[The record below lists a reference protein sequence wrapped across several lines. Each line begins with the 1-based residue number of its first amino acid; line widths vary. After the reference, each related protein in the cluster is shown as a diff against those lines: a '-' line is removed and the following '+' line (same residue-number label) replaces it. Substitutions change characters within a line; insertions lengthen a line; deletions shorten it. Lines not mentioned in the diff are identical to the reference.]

1 MAEKYL
7 LGLVLEHAAE
17 VQELANRARST
28 RVRGQISK
36 RHLERHLGSDLDVN
50 RASLVLAGEH
60 HMKERRKEGTGDG
73 TIAKEIG
80 YGVMGLDRGR
90 DLGLFGGE
98 PRSFYPAALRGY
110 TYRPRSRAATPE
122 EFAALL
128 EAERKAAGRY
138 SWAIPRRDELL
149 GYIFTGC
156 RQAELFT
163 INKDDVDLSRRV
175 MLINGTK
182 TAGAVREVP
191 IVDELMPVIERR
203 LQTQGPML
211 FDQPW
216 HRARMHQNLRRWCA
230 DAGIEPLTANDLRR
244 TYATWMSE
252 ANVPEHLLLKY
263 LGHASS
269 TMLRAVYAQVTDR
282 MHADAVERF
291 GSALN

>member
-1 MAEKYL
+1 MEKYL
-7 LGLVLEHAAE
+7 LGHALEHAAE
-17 VQELANRARST
+17 CQVLSNRAQST
-28 RVRGQISK
+28 RERGQISA

-50 RASLVLAGEH
+50 ATNLLLAGEH

-90 DLGLFGGE
+90 ELGLFGGE
-98 PRSFYPAALRGY
+98 PSSFTPKALRGY
-110 TYRPRSRAATPE
+110 RYQPRKRVLTRE

-128 EAERKAAGRY
+128 EAERKASGRC
-138 SWAIPRRDELL
+138 SWAIPRGDYLRGYVFL
-149 GYIFTGC
+149 GP
-156 RQAELFT
+156 RQAELYST
-163 INKDDVDLSRRV
+163 PKDDVDLSRRV
-175 MLINGTK
+175 LPIYGTK
-182 TAGAVREVP
+182 TDCAVREVP
-191 IVDELMPVIERR
+191 IVDELMPVIERQLR
-203 LQTQGPML
+203 TPGPML

-252 ANVPEHLLLKY
+252 ANVPESLLLKY
-263 LGHASS
+263 MGHTSS
-269 TMLRAVYAQVTDR
+269 TMLRAVYAQVTDK
-282 MHADAVERF
+282 MHADAIERF